1 MSFEIRHVNYR
12 SSESDKREVMKF
24 FSDPH
29 YGRMTESR
37 LEKPWGEES
46 YGLAAAFVGERCI
59 GTSAYTVSARG
70 QGIMSQVFTDV
81 EYRGRGIARATIGA
95 AIEGYR
101 LHGARAVYLAAW
113 EDWKRGLYQSFG
125 FEFAGAMGERH
136 AFKLTLE
143 PSGRDEVLFAPGQ
156 MVRARPMGVGDQGDL
171 AALFNARHGGV
182 VKHYELG
189 CFLGSHFEG
198 EFYALRG
205 EWAGFEGV
213 VLDGEETILGFGT
226 IISSGR
232 RHEAHRGVL
241 DLLVHPN
248 YAGRFAEMLDFLHRE
263 SKMEVVTALVED
275 SEEERRQAFERA
287 GYRAVG
293 RLEDCLR
300 IGDEVFN
307 LTIYEKR
314 LGWSAG

>member
-1 MSFEIRHVNYR
+1 MLFEIRHVNYC
-12 SSESDKREVMKF
+12 SPEGDKREVMKF
-24 FSDPH
+24 SSGA
-29 YGRMTESR
+29 YSRMTESR
-37 LEKPWGEES
+37 LEGPWGGES
-46 YGLAAAFVGERCI
+46 YGLAAAFVGEQCI
-59 GTSAYTVSARG
+59 GKSAYTVSARG
-70 QGIMSQVFTDV
+70 QGIMAQVFTDE
-81 EYRGRGIARATIGA
+81 EYRGQGIARATIGA

-101 LHGARAVYLAAW
+101 GHGARAAYLAAW

-125 FEFAGAMGERH
+125 FEFVGAMGERH

-156 MVRARPMGVGDQGDL
+156 AVRMRPMAAGDQGDL
-171 AALFNARHGGV
+171 SALFNARYGGV
-182 VKHYELG
+182 VKHYEQG

-198 EFYALRG
+198 EFYTLR
-205 EWAGFEGV
+205 EERTGFEGV

-226 IISSGR
+226 IIPSER
-232 RHEAHRGVL
+232 RHETHRGVL

-248 YAGRFAEMLDFLHRE
+248 YADRFAEVLDRLHRE
-263 SKMEVVTALVED
+263 SRMEVVTAFVEEA
-275 SEEERRQAFERA
+275 EEERRQAFERA

-314 LGWSAG
+314 LGRSAG

>member
-24 FSDPH
+24 SSGA

-37 LEKPWGEES
+37 LEEPWGEES

-70 QGIMSQVFTDV
+70 QGIMAQVFTDA
-81 EYRGRGIARATIGA
+81 EYRGKGIARATIGA

-101 LHGARAVYLAAW
+101 EHGARAAYLASW
-113 EDWKRGLYQSFG
+113 KDWVRALYRSFG
-125 FEFAGAMGERH
+125 FEFVGAMGERH

-143 PSGRDEVLFAPGQ
+143 PSGRDEVLFAPDQ
-156 MVRARPMGVGDQGDL
+156 AACTRPMAVGDQGDL
-171 AALFNARHGGV
+171 SALFNAGHGGV

-198 EFYALRG
+198 EFYALR
-205 EWAGFEGV
+205 EEHTGFEGV
-213 VLDGEETILGFGT
+213 VLDGEETVLGFGT
-226 IISSGR
+226 IIPSRR

-248 YAGRFAEMLDFLHRE
+248 YADRFAELLDRLHRE
-263 SKMEVVTALVED
+263 SRMEVVTAFVED
-275 SEEERRQAFERA
+275 SEEARRQAFERA

-300 IGDEVFN
+300 IGDEVFS
-307 LTIYEKR
+307 LTSYEKR
-314 LGWSAG
+314 LDRSAG